1 MVGEPKFK
9 DVNMQAVLGW
19 VLRIGVFV
27 SMIVVFI
34 GGVIYIYRHGHSI
47 ADYHD
52 FKGVPEFV
60 HTIPGII
67 HGIATLRGRAIIQAG
82 IMLLIATPVIRI
94 IFSAFGFILERDWL
108 YLSIT
113 FIVLAIIIAGIF
125 TGSAG

>member
-1 MVGEPKFK
+1 MVGEPKFR

-52 FKGVPEFV
+52 FKGVPQFV

-113 FIVLAIIIAGIF
+113 LIVLAIIIAGIF